1 VAAVLQTYL
10 NVGIFLA
17 AILHACQNHRLFWA
31 FEQFAAGHRLGT
43 GIATS
48 PVVVLKTDIQ
58 ETLEETA
65 GCPATCAS
73 PADCQGLDHCTAAKV
88 KPLTAI
94 VLPPMDDDEEPQSK
108 NFTSTRNACKL
119 CTPLGACLAFRGVE
133 GCIPFLHGSQ
143 GCSTYIRRY
152 LISHFREPIDIASSN
167 FHEDSAIFG
176 GSKNFA
182 QGALNVTRQYQPQL
196 IGAATT
202 CLAETIGEDMAR
214 LQHELKEQH
223 GDAAAPI
230 VHVSTASYRGTHID
244 GFHSAVRELVEQL
257 AVGERTPP
265 ACSFQRPAE
274 NPVPHTSPL
283 EPTERMLNE
292 GLGATPNPARET
304 RALPIALFPGMVS
317 TADLRHLKEIFADFN
332 LPFILLPDYSESMD
346 GATWSEYEK
355 LQSGGTPISAIR
367 ALGSAQASIEF
378 GRTLAETKTG
388 GTVLQSKFSIPR
400 QLLGLPMGI
409 RESDAFFNALAE
421 IVGVE
426 TPVKYQRERGR
437 LVDSLIDGHKYAF
450 EKRAIV
456 FGEEDLVIGLTALLC
471 EIGVTPVL
479 CASGGRSKHLE
490 KCLRAAVPDLPEE
503 TLVKE
508 GFDFAEIAEAA
519 PGLKPDFLIGSSK
532 GYSIARRLKVPLI
545 RVGFPIHDRIG
556 GQRVLHLGYRGAQ
569 ELFDRIINALLEV
582 KQETS
587 PIGYSYL

>member
-1 VAAVLQTYL
+1 MPEAAC
-10 NVGIFLA
+10 GDKA
-17 AILHACQNHRLFWA
+17 AFKLSIVNPQSSVDNRLLPPSPGFGAASIL
-31 FEQFAAGHRLGT
+31 
-43 GIATS
+43 
-48 PVVVLKTDIQ
+48 
-58 ETLEETA
+58 
-65 GCPATCAS
+65 PAT
-73 PADCQGLDHCTAAKV
+73 
-88 KPLTAI
+88 
-94 VLPPMDDDEEPQSK
+94 DEDEDEPQSK

-167 FHEDSAIFG
+167 FHEESAIFG
-176 GSKNFA
+176 GSKNFT

-214 LQHELKEQH
+214 LQHELREKH

-230 VHVSTASYRGTHID
+230 VHVSTASYRGTHVD

-257 AVGERTPP
+257 AECRSP
-265 ACSFQRPAE
+265 AR
-274 NPVPHTSPL
+274 PVPVEQNAGS
-283 EPTERMLNE
+283 
-292 GLGATPNPARET
+292 ET
-304 RALPIALFPGMVS
+304 GDPIALFPGMVS
-317 TADLRHLKEIFADFN
+317 AADLRHLKEIFADFK
-332 LPFILLPDYSESMD
+332 LPCTLLPDYSETMD
-346 GATWSEYEK
+346 GTTWSDYEK
-355 LQSGGTPISAIR
+355 LQSGGTPIAAIR
-367 ALGSAQASIEF
+367 ALGSARASIEL
-378 GRTLAETKTG
+378 GRTLVETKTAG
-388 GTVLQSKFSIPR
+388 LVLQSKFSVPR
-400 QLLGLPMGI
+400 RLLGLPMGI
-409 RESDAFFNALAE
+409 RETDAFFGALAE
-421 IVGVE
+421 MTGTE
-426 TPVKYQRERGR
+426 TPVKYQCERGR
-437 LVDSLIDGHKYAF
+437 LVDSLIDGHKYGF

-479 CASGGRSKHLE
+479 CASGGRSKQLQA
-490 KCLRAAVPDLPEE
+490 CLRAAVPDLPAE

-532 GYSIARRLKVPLI
+532 GYTIARRLKVPLV
-545 RVGFPIHDRIG
+545 RVGFPIHDRVG

>member
-1 VAAVLQTYL
+1 MGL
-10 NVGIFLA
+10 
-17 AILHACQNHRLFWA
+17 
-31 FEQFAAGHRLGT
+31 
-43 GIATS
+43 
-48 PVVVLKTDIQ
+48 VVVLKTDIQ
-58 ETLEETA
+58 ETLAETT
-65 GCPATCAS
+65 GCTGTCAG
-73 PADCQGLDHCTAAKV
+73 PAACPGLANCTAAAE
-88 KPLTAI
+88 PRSSRREEDHSENYFDQSLLTSAATDE
-94 VLPPMDDDEEPQSK
+94 DDEPQSK

-119 CTPLGACLAFRGVE
+119 CTPLGACLAFRGIE

-176 GSKNFA
+176 GSKNFT

-202 CLAETIGEDMAR
+202 CLAETIGEDMR
-214 LQHELKEQH
+214 QLVRDVKDKH

-230 VHVSTASYRGTHID
+230 VHVSTASYRGTHMD
-244 GFHSAVRELVEQL
+244 GFHSAVRELVEQI
-257 AVGERTPP
+257 AVGSAPAPGAAGSAPAVGTSVSVDGVVKLNASGEVQREGALNGSRGGCTPQ
-265 ACSFQRPAE
+265 ASA
-274 NPVPHTSPL
+274 VTPHV
-283 EPTERMLNE
+283 
-292 GLGATPNPARET
+292 
-304 RALPIALFPGMVS
+304 ALFPSMVS

-332 LPFILLPDYSESMD
+332 LPFTLLPDYSESMD

-355 LQSGGTPISAIR
+355 LQSGGTPIAAIR

-378 GRTLAETKTG
+378 GRTLENTKTG
-388 GTVLQSKFSIPR
+388 GTVLQTKFGIPR

-409 RESDAFFNALAE
+409 RESDAFFNALAAISGME
-421 IVGVE
+421 I
-426 TPVKYQRERGR
+426 PVKYQRERGR

-450 EKRAIV
+450 EKRAVV
-456 FGEEDLVIGLTALLC
+456 FGEEDLVVGLTALLC

-479 CASGGRSKHLE
+479 CASGGRSKQLE

-503 TLVKE
+503 TLVRE
-508 GFDFAEIAEAA
+508 GYDFAEIAEAA
-519 PGLKPDFLIGSSK
+519 PGLKPDFFIGSSK

-569 ELFDRIINALLEV
+569 ELFDRVINALLEV

>member
-1 VAAVLQTYL
+1 M
-10 NVGIFLA
+10 
-17 AILHACQNHRLFWA
+17 
-31 FEQFAAGHRLGT
+31 
-43 GIATS
+43 S

-58 ETLEETA
+58 ERLEETA

-73 PADCQGLDHCTAAKV
+73 PAACQGLAQCSAAAKACSSRREEAH
-88 KPLTAI
+88 PENSFDQSLLTSAAT
-94 VLPPMDDDEEPQSK
+94 DDDEEPLSK

-176 GSKNFA
+176 GSRNFT
-182 QGALNVTRQYQPQL
+182 QGALNVTRQYRPQL

-214 LQHELKEQH
+214 LQHELREQH

-230 VHVSTASYRGTHID
+230 VHVSTASYRGTHMD

-257 AVGERTPP
+257 SGAAVPAAGSSSVPLREETRGGTPP
-265 ACSFQRPAE
+265 QPAGEDACA
-274 NPVPHTSPL
+274 TSPV
-283 EPTERMLNE
+283 
-292 GLGATPNPARET
+292 
-304 RALPIALFPGMVS
+304 ALFPGMVS

-332 LPFILLPDYSESMD
+332 LPFTLLPDYSESMD

-355 LQSGGTPISAIR
+355 LQSGGTPIAAIR
-367 ALGSAQASIEF
+367 ALGSAQCSIEF
-378 GRTLAETKTG
+378 GRTLAGTKTG
-388 GTVLQSKFSIPR
+388 GTVLQRKFAVPHR
-400 QLLGLPMGI
+400 LLGLPMGI

-421 IVGVE
+421 IAGTG
-426 TPVKYQRERGR
+426 TPLKYQRERGR

-456 FGEEDLVIGLTALLC
+456 FGEEDLVVGLTALLC
-471 EIGVTPVL
+471 ETGVTPVL
-479 CASGGRSKHLE
+479 CASGGRSGKLE
-490 KCLRAAVPDLPEE
+490 SSLRAAVPNLPAE

-532 GYSIARRLKVPLI
+532 GYSIARKLGVPLI
-545 RVGFPIHDRIG
+545 RAGFPIHDRVG

>member
-1 VAAVLQTYL
+1 MCP
-10 NVGIFLA
+10 F
-17 AILHACQNHRLFWA
+17 
-31 FEQFAAGHRLGT
+31 
-43 GIATS
+43 
-48 PVVVLKTDIQ
+48 VVLNTDIQ
-58 ETLEETA
+58 EPLVET
-65 GCPATCAS
+65 GCLVTCAS
-73 PADCQGLDHCTAAKV
+73 PAACPGPARCAAATVFKSSIANR
-88 KPLTAI
+88 KSSIDESLLTLAATEEEE
-94 VLPPMDDDEEPQSK
+94 DEAEPQSK

-176 GSKNFA
+176 GSKNFT

-214 LQHELKEQH
+214 LQHELREKH
-223 GDAAAPI
+223 GDTVAPI

-257 AVGERTPP
+257 AVRPGGNLQPP
-265 ACSFQRPAE
+265 
-274 NPVPHTSPL
+274 TS
-283 EPTERMLNE
+283 NE
-292 GLGATPNPARET
+292 ANA
-304 RALPIALFPGMVS
+304 PIALFPGMVS
-317 TADLRHLKEIFADFN
+317 PADLRYLKEIFADFG
-332 LPFILLPDYSESMD
+332 LPCTLLPDYSETMD

-355 LQSGGTPISAIR
+355 LQSGGTPIADIR

-378 GRTLAETKTG
+378 GRTLEATKTA
-388 GTVLQSKFSIPR
+388 GTALEKKFGIPR
-400 QLLGLPMGI
+400 RLLGLPIGI
-409 RESDAFFNALAE
+409 RENDAFFNALAE
-421 IVGVE
+421 IAGVE
-426 TPVKYQRERGR
+426 TPVKHQRERGR

-479 CASGGRSKHLE
+479 CASGGRSKKLAGS
-490 KCLRAAVPDLPEE
+490 LRAAVPDLPTE

-508 GFDFAEIAEAA
+508 GFDFAEISEAA
-519 PGLKPDFLIGSSK
+519 PALKPDFLIGSSK

-582 KQETS
+582 KQEKS